1 MTASSSGLLKDDGDR
16 RTLSRSLLSTN
27 MSCSRAA
34 NLKKKTEDLF
44 QKFQWAN
51 GQSRLSNANLIKYND
66 RERKKG
72 IVRKIG
78 RRRS

>member
-34 NLKKKTEDLF
+34 NFKKK
-44 QKFQWAN
+44 
-51 GQSRLSNANLIKYND
+51 
-66 RERKKG
+66 KK
-72 IVRKIG
+72 KD
-78 RRRS
+78 RRSFSKVSVGQRAVTFE